1 MKPVYELARLQVTA
15 GSRAIL
21 AVDELHFYRGELVTI
36 AGANGAGKST
46 LLSVLSGLR
55 RQFNGGCLFRGRDVR
70 EWPRLEFSRA
80 VTFVTQ
86 SHPVPFPFKVEE
98 VVLMGRTP
106 HATGWFESPEDL
118 AAVEEALERTNSS
131 MLRGRDFRTLSGGE
145 QQRVILAAALA
156 QHTEVLLLDEPSSFL
171 DLHHQIQL
179 YKLLSELRDSGTLIV
194 MITHDLNLAM
204 AHADRL
210 ILLQDGA
217 LVADGKAERVM
228 TAEMIRNVFGIETE
242 VQRSAS
248 GGLWMRYGI

>member
-1 MKPVYELARLQVTA
+1 MNAVYDVSQLRVSAGKKTILSVDDLRLYP
-15 GSRAIL
+15 R
-21 AVDELHFYRGELVTI
+21 ELVTI

-55 RQFNGGCLFRGRDVR
+55 RQFNGSCRYLGRDIR
-70 EWPRLEFSRA
+70 EWPRLEFARR
-80 VTFVTQ
+80 VTFITQ

-106 HATGWFESPEDL
+106 HANGWFESSEDL
-118 AAVEEALERTNSS
+118 DAVDEALERTGSS

-179 YKLLSELRDSGTLIV
+179 YKLLRQLRDSGALIV

-210 ILLQDGA
+210 LLLRDGA
-217 LVADGKAERVM
+217 LVADGEAERVM
-228 TAEMIRNVFGIETE
+228 TTEVIRNVFGIETE
-242 VQRSAS
+242 LQRDS
-248 GGLWMRYGI
+248 GGIWMRYGV

>member
-15 GSRAIL
+15 GNRAIL
-21 AVDELHFYRGELVTI
+21 TVDELRFYRGELVTI

-55 RQFNGGCLFRGRDVR
+55 RRFSGSCLYLGRDVR

-106 HATGWFESPEDL
+106 HVNSWFESPEDL
-118 AAVEEALERTNSS
+118 AAVDEALERTGSS

-179 YKLLSELRDSGTLIV
+179 YKLLSELRDAGTLIV

-210 ILLQDGA
+210 VLLRHGA

-228 TAEMIRNVFGIETE
+228 TSEMIRNVFGIETE
-242 VQRSAS
+242 VQRGAS
-248 GGLWMRYGI
+248 GDLWMRYGI

>member
-1 MKPVYELARLQVTA
+1 VNAVYDVSQLRVSAGKKTILSVDDLRLYP
-15 GSRAIL
+15 R
-21 AVDELHFYRGELVTI
+21 ELVTI

-55 RQFNGGCLFRGRDVR
+55 RQFNGSCRYLGRDIR
-70 EWPRLEFSRA
+70 EWPRLEFARR
-80 VTFVTQ
+80 VTFITQ

-106 HATGWFESPEDL
+106 HANGWFESSEDL
-118 AAVEEALERTNSS
+118 DAVDEALERTGSS

-179 YKLLSELRDSGTLIV
+179 YKLLRQLRDSGALIV

-210 ILLQDGA
+210 LLLRDGA
-217 LVADGKAERVM
+217 LVADGEAERVM
-228 TAEMIRNVFGIETE
+228 TTEVIRNVFGIETE
-242 VQRSAS
+242 LQRDS
-248 GGLWMRYGI
+248 GGIWMRYGV